1 MTGERKKLGKMSLT
15 GFLLSFVSPVYL
27 ALVCVYSA
35 IDPNNGF
42 PALLL
47 WSIIGFWVAQA
58 AHTFSEIGIIICAVK
73 KKRGIALSVIGIV
86 ISNLIMF
93 VAVAMFCVL
102 LFHESPPSPP
112 QGY

>member
-1 MTGERKKLGKMSLT
+1 MTGERKKLGKMSLA

-102 LFHESPPSPP
+102 LFHESPPMPVT
-112 QGY
+112 Y

>member
-15 GFLLSFVSPVYL
+15 GFLLSLVSPVYL

-58 AHTFSEIGIIICAVK
+58 TQDICIIGIILCAVR
-73 KKRGIALSVIGIV
+73 KRKGIALSIIGIV

-102 LFHESPPSPP
+102 LFHESPPVPVT
-112 QGY
+112 Y

>member
-73 KKRGIALSVIGIV
+73 KKRGIALSIIGIV

-102 LFHESPPSPP
+102 LFHESPPVPVT
-112 QGY
+112 Y

>member
-15 GFLLSFVSPVYL
+15 GFLLSLVSPVYL

-47 WSIIGFWVAQA
+47 WSVIGFWVAQA

-102 LFHESPPSPP
+102 LFHESPPVPVT
-112 QGY
+112 Y

>member
-73 KKRGIALSVIGIV
+73 KKRGIALSIIGIV

-102 LFHESPPSPP
+102 LFHESPPMPVT
-112 QGY
+112 Y